1 MDNAPK
7 EYIVIGNTGEE
18 LQNILNK
25 KDSTP
30 SGDYYKTKEKIDNHI
45 NDKNIHV
52 TQSDKARWNQKV
64 DKIAGKGLSTNDFT
78 DELLR
83 MVLNGI
89 KEVYIGNTE
98 PTDPNVLIWINPSV
112 NPSYGG
118 GGSNDDE
125 TDEPIVNPNTPTITI
140 PNYHYV
146 ESGRVTQRLLE
157 LKSKYPNHI
166 LFGAIADTH
175 IDINNESVKTSANHA
190 LFALKSVGL
199 SAQCDFI
206 TNLGDNIANSG
217 LYDLNGNLVQSAY
230 DSMVYMESISKDAL
244 TSVSS
249 YNLIGNHDKG
259 NSTQE
264 LYNFIGKYNHQEGK
278 TSFDDSGLTKI
289 RGYGYKDYEDKK
301 VRVICLNT
309 CDYWDAQGGNGMSYE
324 QKDWF
329 MRSLD
334 LSSKSNFED
343 WLIIVLSHIPLDF
356 AEGDYNKGDDLKAIL
371 SAYNQKNGGDVSI
384 EVDEAHCSAQNESSA
399 VQSYKTYFN
408 GYLTKSYSGINSP
421 KIVNIHGHLH
431 NNIYGK
437 LKFIDDKT
445 ELDIVRISTGSSTQD
460 PTAARYEDKGYYSIS
475 TEEKNKIVKISGT
488 EKDTSATFYFI
499 DLDNQVVHSIGY
511 GADIDRSISIDVS
524 KKEHDVV
531 YNLTNCSSSTT
542 NNTVIEGSVYT
553 TTIVADSECIL
564 SDEVSIT
571 MGGIDITNNINS
583 DGTSV
588 YNNGMITI
596 ENVTGNIIITAVAID
611 NYVPTWDI
619 GSRTQK
625 VYSSSI
631 GAGDQKDL
639 SRKFYYVGFA
649 GTGAIHPSY
658 ASDVVVEGNNVT
670 FTAYKNVGIGL
681 PMPLEVGATYV
692 FSGEA
697 STTSEGSGKGRLYVN
712 FLNEDGT
719 YISSVNS
726 SSGTNLSIEFTVP
739 ENAYWTVLN
748 PVAYQ
753 GDNGDTVLN
762 DTVTY
767 TNLILTKQEV

>member
-1 MDNAPK
+1 MMMASQSVRHYPETVFFVLIVPEAVLIIIPSSDTG
-7 EYIVIGNTGEE
+7 IVIRLCSHKNLLLFCFHG
-18 LQNILNK
+18 NK
-25 KDSTP
+25 KSILRF
-30 SGDYYKTKEKIDNHI
+30 SQIKTFTTFHRLSCASNH
-45 NDKNIHV
+45 
-52 TQSDKARWNQKV
+52 
-64 DKIAGKGLSTNDFT
+64 
-78 DELLR
+78 LL
-83 MVLNGI
+83 
-89 KEVYIGNTE
+89 
-98 PTDPNVLIWINPSV
+98 
-112 NPSYGG
+112 
-118 GGSNDDE
+118 
-125 TDEPIVNPNTPTITI
+125 
-140 PNYHYV
+140 
-146 ESGRVTQRLLE
+146 
-157 LKSKYPNHI
+157 
-166 LFGAIADTH
+166 
-175 IDINNESVKTSANHA
+175 
-190 LFALKSVGL
+190 
-199 SAQCDFI
+199 
-206 TNLGDNIANSG
+206 
-217 LYDLNGNLVQSAY
+217 
-230 DSMVYMESISKDAL
+230 
-244 TSVSS
+244 
-249 YNLIGNHDKG
+249 
-259 NSTQE
+259 
-264 LYNFIGKYNHQEGK
+264 
-278 TSFDDSGLTKI
+278 
-289 RGYGYKDYEDKK
+289 
-301 VRVICLNT
+301 
-309 CDYWDAQGGNGMSYE
+309 
-324 QKDWF
+324 
-329 MRSLD
+329 
-334 LSSKSNFED
+334 
-343 WLIIVLSHIPLDF
+343 
-356 AEGDYNKGDDLKAIL
+356 
-371 SAYNQKNGGDVSI
+371 
-384 EVDEAHCSAQNESSA
+384 
-399 VQSYKTYFN
+399 
-408 GYLTKSYSGINSP
+408 
-421 KIVNIHGHLH
+421 
-431 NNIYGK
+431 
-437 LKFIDDKT
+437 
-445 ELDIVRISTGSSTQD
+445 
-460 PTAARYEDKGYYSIS
+460 
-475 TEEKNKIVKISGT
+475 
-488 EKDTSATFYFI
+488 
-499 DLDNQVVHSIGY
+499 
-511 GADIDRSISIDVS
+511 
-524 KKEHDVV
+524 
-531 YNLTNCSSSTT
+531 
-542 NNTVIEGSVYT
+542 TVIEGSVYT